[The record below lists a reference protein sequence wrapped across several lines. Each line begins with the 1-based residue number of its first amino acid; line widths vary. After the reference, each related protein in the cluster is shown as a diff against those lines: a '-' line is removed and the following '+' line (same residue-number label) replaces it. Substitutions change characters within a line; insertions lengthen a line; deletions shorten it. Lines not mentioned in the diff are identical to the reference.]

1 MPEKICVLQDIS
13 PDFDFSG
20 LLGEAGRAAENRA
33 GAGGGPALPL
43 CGPGAR
49 PVSEKGAPSERGMPE
64 AAAPFGAA
72 AAGQSQAHGFAGRPA
87 QAMEGHI
94 TGKPLKRH

>member
-1 MPEKICVLQDIS
+1 MPEKYVFCRIFRRIS
-13 PDFDFSG
+13 IFQG
-20 LLGEAGRAAENRA
+20 CLGRPGRAAENRA

-43 CGPGAR
+43 CGPGAQ

-72 AAGQSQAHGFAGRPA
+72 TAGQSQAPGFAGGPA
-87 QAMEGHI
+87 
-94 TGKPLKRH
+94 